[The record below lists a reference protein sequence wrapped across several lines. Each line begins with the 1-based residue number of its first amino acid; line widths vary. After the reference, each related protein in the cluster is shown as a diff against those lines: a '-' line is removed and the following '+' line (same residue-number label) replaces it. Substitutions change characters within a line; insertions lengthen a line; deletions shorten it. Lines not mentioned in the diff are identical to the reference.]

1 VIKKRV
7 IARLDIK
14 NEFIIKGVHLEGLRK
29 IGNPNKTAYKYY
41 LQGIDE
47 LVFMDAVAAYY
58 DRNSLLH
65 IIKEACHDV
74 FVPITVG
81 GGLRNL
87 NDIQNALNAG
97 ADKVAI
103 NTKAI
108 SEPLFL
114 EAAAKKFGSQ
124 SIVSSIVAKKTSNNN
139 WEAYT
144 DNGRE
149 PSGKN
154 VIEWAKEVEDLGAG
168 EIMITS
174 IDADG
179 TKKGFDIQLNEIIA
193 SNSCIP
199 IIASGGAGSNDQIID
214 LIKHTNV
221 DAVAV
226 ASILHYDISDVK
238 SIKTS
243 MRDYGF
249 QVRL

>member
-1 VIKKRV
+1 MIKKRV

-29 IGNPNKTAYKYY
+29 IGDPNKTAYKYY
-41 LQGIDE
+41 LQGVDE

-81 GGLRNL
+81 GGIRNID
-87 NDIQNALNAG
+87 DIQNALNAG

-108 SEPLFL
+108 IKPSFIDV
-114 EAAAKKFGSQ
+114 AAKKFGSQ
-124 SIVSSIVAKKTSNNN
+124 SIVASIVAKKTSPNN

-154 VIEWAKEVEDLGAG
+154 VIEWAKELESLGAG

-174 IDADG
+174 IDAEG
-179 TKKGFDIQLNEIIA
+179 TKRGFDIELNKAIA
-193 SNSCIP
+193 SNSGIP
-199 IIASGGAGSNDQIID
+199 IIASGGAGSNDQIVE
-214 LIKHTNV
+214 LIKRTNV
-221 DAVAV
+221 NAVAV
-226 ASILHYDISDVK
+226 ASLLHYDISDVK
-238 SIKTS
+238 SIKS
-243 MRDYGF
+243 SLRNYGF
-249 QVRL
+249 DVRL

>member
-29 IGNPNKTAYKYY
+29 IGNPNKTACKYY
-41 LQGIDE
+41 FQGIDE

-58 DRNSLLH
+58 DRNSLLD
-65 IIKEACHDV
+65 IIREACHDV

-103 NTKAI
+103 NTMAI
-108 SEPLFL
+108 SNPSFL
-114 EAAAKKFGSQ
+114 EAASKKFGSQ

-154 VIEWAKEVEDLGAG
+154 AIEWAKEVESLGAG

-179 TKKGFDIQLNEIIA
+179 TKRGFDIELNQIIA
-193 SNSCIP
+193 SNLGIP
-199 IIASGGAGSNDQIID
+199 VIASGGAGSNDQIIK
-214 LIKHTNV
+214 LMKNANV
-221 DAVAV
+221 DAVAI
-226 ASILHYDISDVK
+226 ASMLHYGMSDVK
-238 SIKTS
+238 SIKS
-243 MRDYGF
+243 SLIDSGF
-249 QVRL
+249 DIRI